1 MHNASVRTTFTPAP
15 DIADRIRDL
24 AKKSKRS
31 LNSVLNEL
39 VRSALNGE
47 AVKEAARPPYKVD
60 TFNLKLR
67 PGLDPEKMSQIL
79 ADLDEEEGR

>member
-1 MHNASVRTTFTPAP
+1 MHNFFVRTTFTPAP

-31 LNSVLNEL
+31 LNSVLNDL

-47 AVKEAARPPYKVD
+47 EVREAARPPYVVE
-60 TFNLKLR
+60 TFRLRLR
-67 PGLDPEKMSQIL
+67 PGLDPVKMSQIL
-79 ADLDEEEGR
+79 ADLDGEDL